1 MASLSRAGIQA
12 EIAMSWSELER
23 FVEDAETDGVMRRA
37 LRHCRSRRE
46 LLLAARRLGYA
57 ITRADLHQAWALER
71 PAESPERWAAPPSPD
86 RNKEARTD
94 RVHRPV
100 SLREAS

>member
-1 MASLSRAGIQA
+1 MASLGRAGIQA
-12 EIAMSWSELER
+12 EIAMSWNELER
-23 FVEDAETDGVMRRA
+23 LVEDAETDAVIRRA

-57 ITRADLHQAWALER
+57 ISSADLQQARTLER
-71 PAESPERWAAPPSPD
+71 HDRTHAPA
-86 RNKEARTD
+86 
-94 RVHRPV
+94 

>member
-1 MASLSRAGIQA
+1 MGGASIQA

-23 FVEDAETDGVMRRA
+23 LVEDAETDALMRRA

-57 ITRADLHQAWALER
+57 ITNADLQQAWTLER
-71 PAESPERWAAPPSPD
+71 HAETEGRHSSPPSPGGSGAASSE
-86 RNKEARTD
+86 RAHAPT
-94 RVHRPV
+94 
-100 SLREAS
+100 SQREAS

>member
-1 MASLSRAGIQA
+1 MGGASIQA

-23 FVEDAETDGVMRRA
+23 LVEDAETDAVMRRS

-46 LLLAARRLGYA
+46 LLLAAGRLGYV
-57 ITRADLHQAWALER
+57 ITNSDLQQAWMLQR
-71 PAESPERWAAPPSPD
+71 PAPALA
-86 RNKEARTD
+86 
-94 RVHRPV
+94 

>member
-1 MASLSRAGIQA
+1 MANLGRAGIQA

-23 FVEDAETDGVMRRA
+23 LVEDAETDAVMRRA

-46 LLLAARRLGYA
+46 FLLAARRMGYA
-57 ITRADLHQAWALER
+57 ITNVDLQQALTLER
-71 PAESPERWAAPPSPD
+71 HDQAHAPA
-86 RNKEARTD
+86 
-94 RVHRPV
+94 

>member
-1 MASLSRAGIQA
+1 MGGASIQA

-23 FVEDAETDGVMRRA
+23 LVEDAETDAVMRRA

-46 LLLAARRLGYA
+46 LLLAAGRLGYV
-57 ITRADLHQAWALER
+57 ITKDDLQQAWMLQR
-71 PAESPERWAAPPSPD
+71 PAPASA
-86 RNKEARTD
+86 
-94 RVHRPV
+94 

>member
-1 MASLSRAGIQA
+1 MGGAPIQA

-23 FVEDAETDGVMRRA
+23 LVEDAETDAVMRRA

-46 LLLAARRLGYA
+46 LLLAAGRLGYV
-57 ITRADLHQAWALER
+57 ITKADLQQAWMLQRHAS
-71 PAESPERWAAPPSPD
+71 AS
-86 RNKEARTD
+86 T
-94 RVHRPV
+94 

>member
-1 MASLSRAGIQA
+1 MGGATIQA

-23 FVEDAETDGVMRRA
+23 LVEDAETDAVMRRA

-46 LLLAARRLGYA
+46 LLLAAQRLGYA
-57 ITRADLHQAWALER
+57 ITNADLLQAWTLQHHAAISDR
-71 PAESPERWAAPPSPD
+71 THIPA
-86 RNKEARTD
+86 
-94 RVHRPV
+94 

>member
-1 MASLSRAGIQA
+1 MGGASIQA

-23 FVEDAETDGVMRRA
+23 LVEDAETDAVMRRA

-46 LLLAARRLGYA
+46 LLLAAGRLGYA
-57 ITRADLHQAWALER
+57 ITKADLQQAWMLEHHD
-71 PAESPERWAAPPSPD
+71 ERTHASA
-86 RNKEARTD
+86 
-94 RVHRPV
+94 

>member
-1 MASLSRAGIQA
+1 MGGASIQA

-23 FVEDAETDGVMRRA
+23 LVEDAETDAVMRRS

-46 LLLAARRLGYA
+46 LLMAAGRLGYDS
-57 ITRADLHQAWALER
+57 TNSDLQQAWMLQR
-71 PAESPERWAAPPSPD
+71 PAPAP
-86 RNKEARTD
+86 A
-94 RVHRPV
+94 

>member
-1 MASLSRAGIQA
+1 MGGASIQA

-23 FVEDAETDGVMRRA
+23 LVEDAETDAVMRRA

-46 LLLAARRLGYA
+46 LLLAAGRLGYV
-57 ITRADLHQAWALER
+57 ITKSDLQQAWMLQR
-71 PAESPERWAAPPSPD
+71 PAPASA
-86 RNKEARTD
+86 
-94 RVHRPV
+94 

>member
-1 MASLSRAGIQA
+1 MGGASIQA

-23 FVEDAETDGVMRRA
+23 LVEDAETDAVMRRS

-46 LLLAARRLGYA
+46 LLLAAGRLGYV
-57 ITRADLHQAWALER
+57 ITNSDLQQAWMLQR
-71 PAESPERWAAPPSPD
+71 PAPASA
-86 RNKEARTD
+86 
-94 RVHRPV
+94 

>member
-1 MASLSRAGIQA
+1 MGGASIQA

-23 FVEDAETDGVMRRA
+23 LVDDAETDAVMRRA

-46 LLLAARRLGYA
+46 LLLAAGRLGYA
-57 ITRADLHQAWALER
+57 ITKADLQQAWMLEHHAATADR
-71 PAESPERWAAPPSPD
+71 AHVPA
-86 RNKEARTD
+86 
-94 RVHRPV
+94 